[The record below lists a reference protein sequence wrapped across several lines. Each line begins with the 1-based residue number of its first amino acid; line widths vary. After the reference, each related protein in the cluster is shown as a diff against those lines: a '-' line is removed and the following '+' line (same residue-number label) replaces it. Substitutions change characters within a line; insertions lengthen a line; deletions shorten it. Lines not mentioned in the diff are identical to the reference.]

1 MKEKEEILALD
12 KKEKIAKKIFDK
24 FIYIIEF
31 ILSAIFMI
39 FFYKL
44 ICTKAYIGYYSKI
57 YLGVCGLIGIGIAAI
72 IIYEIIKNR
81 TKIEKI
87 FLAIAIPIGMAYL
100 IFLAPTYAPDEN
112 AHIYRSYEISEATLF
127 TGTNE
132 DGYIRSNIP
141 EFFIDNNHHTIRKY
155 SDLNEAMKQQTDYN
169 TKKETSNPAYSYF
182 PTLYFPNTIM
192 FLIGRIF
199 SINGIIVLYL
209 ARIVNFIVFLI
220 CGYYTIKI
228 LPFGKIL
235 MMTYLLIPMLVHQ
248 AISLSADS
256 ITNTVAL
263 LFIAYTLY
271 LYYKD
276 DITRKN
282 KILYAILAVLISLH
296 KLVYFPIVLISLI
309 FTSTK
314 KMDKKQKIKFM
325 STVIIVGLIIGMA
338 WITISSRGA
347 KENDSYAIQNNVN
360 SGEQVKYVLTHPFS
374 YIKVLINTIDVN
386 IENYYLWFMGFSM
399 GWMDIGVRRILLDIY
414 FILLIFS
421 PFLEKHDKELNGKTK
436 IIFLLVFLMTSVLIL
451 TALYVGHSGV
461 GTDIVK
467 GIQGRYFI
475 PIVILL
481 LLAMCGKERFI
492 KVKYVEI
499 IYPILITALNA
510 GAVEYII
517 KFFI

>member
-1 MKEKEEILALD
+1 M
-12 KKEKIAKKIFDK
+12 
-24 FIYIIEF
+24 
-31 ILSAIFMI
+31 
-39 FFYKL
+39 
-44 ICTKAYIGYYSKI
+44 
-57 YLGVCGLIGIGIAAI
+57 
-72 IIYEIIKNR
+72 
-81 TKIEKI
+81 
-87 FLAIAIPIGMAYL
+87 
-100 IFLAPTYAPDEN
+100 
-112 AHIYRSYEISEATLF
+112 
-127 TGTNE
+127 
-132 DGYIRSNIP
+132 
-141 EFFIDNNHHTIRKY
+141 
-155 SDLNEAMKQQTDYN
+155 
-169 TKKETSNPAYSYF
+169 
-182 PTLYFPNTIM
+182 
-192 FLIGRIF
+192 
-199 SINGIIVLYL
+199 
-209 ARIVNFIVFLI
+209 
-220 CGYYTIKI
+220 
-228 LPFGKIL
+228 
-235 MMTYLLIPMLVHQ
+235 
-248 AISLSADS
+248 
-256 ITNTVAL
+256 
-263 LFIAYTLY
+263 
-271 LYYKD
+271 
-276 DITRKN
+276 
-282 KILYAILAVLISLH
+282 
-296 KLVYFPIVLISLI
+296 YFPIVLISLI

-314 KMDKKQKIKFM
+314 KMDKKQKIKFI

-499 IYPILITALNA
+499 IYPIIITALNA